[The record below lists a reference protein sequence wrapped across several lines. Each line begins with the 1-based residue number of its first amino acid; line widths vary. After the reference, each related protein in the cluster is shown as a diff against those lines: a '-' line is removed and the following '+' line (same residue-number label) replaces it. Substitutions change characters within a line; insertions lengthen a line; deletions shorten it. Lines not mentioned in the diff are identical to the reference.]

1 MPPSNDPSA
10 LCLTDTGTGRGRIAV
25 MPVRTGAQ
33 YIQGLRDRPPQVW
46 LGGERVPD
54 VTEHPGLR
62 NGVLSLA
69 ALYDMQS
76 EAPLV
81 DQMTYS
87 SPDTGDRVG
96 LSFITPLSSGD
107 LERRRGM
114 MHRWAAATA
123 GMMAR
128 TPDYLNVTIMAM
140 ASAGNYFGQ
149 NRPEF
154 EDNIRRYYQLIR
166 EQDLVLT
173 HSLLNPQRRRTT
185 SRRVAETVD
194 EEAALRLLRKTDIGI
209 VVRGCR
215 ILATL
220 GPISD
225 ELAVYPIRPQ
235 DPVPNAEQF
244 AMAFAIPCDTPGL
257 KFLCRE
263 SFDHGRTNSDHPLG
277 SRFEEM
283 DALVFFDDVLVPW
296 ERVFLLEDVELCNG
310 LARNTNFLAQSD
322 HQVVTRQVAKSA
334 FLLGVASLMVDAL
347 SSGEQAHVQERLGEI
362 IMYLEVMK
370 ACLRAGEVDAATD
383 QWGVTTPAAT
393 PLAVARNL
401 YARTFYPRITE
412 IIQLLGSSSLMAL
425 PSEAD
430 FETELGPEM
439 ERYLATDTASAMDR
453 NRLFHLAWDISCS
466 AFGARQTHYERHFA
480 GDPVRSALILANAY
494 DRKPAEELV
503 RRFLLE

>member
-1 MPPSNDPSA
+1 MP
-10 LCLTDTGTGRGRIAV
+10 T
-25 MPVRTGAQ
+25 RTGAQ
-33 YIQGLRDRPPQVW
+33 YVQGLRDQPPEVW
-46 LGGERVPD
+46 LGGQRVKD
-54 VTEHPGLR
+54 VTNHPGLR

-69 ALYDMQS
+69 SLYDMQHEPS
-76 EAPLV
+76 LL

-96 LSFITPLSSGD
+96 LSFITPGSIGD
-107 LERRRGM
+107 LEKRRGM
-114 MHRWAAATA
+114 MHRWAAASA

-128 TPDYLNVTIMAM
+128 TPDHLNVTIMAM
-140 ASAGNYFGQ
+140 ASAGTYFGQ

-154 EDNIRRYYQLIR
+154 EDNIKRYYKLIR

-173 HSLLNPQRRRTT
+173 HSLINPQRRRFT
-185 SRRVAETVD
+185 SPRVADTVG
-194 EEAALRLLRKTDIGI
+194 EEVALRVVRKTDTGI

-225 ELAVYPIRPQ
+225 EIAVYPIRPQ
-235 DPVPNAEQF
+235 APVQDAKQY
-244 AMAFAIPCDTPGL
+244 AMAFAIPSDTPRL

-263 SFDHGRTNSDHPLG
+263 SLDYGRSHLDHPLG

-296 ERVFLLEDVELCNG
+296 ERVFLLEDVELCDG
-310 LARNTNFLAQSD
+310 LAMHTNFLAHSD
-322 HQVVTRQVAKSA
+322 HQVVARQVAKSE

-347 SSGEQAHVQERLGEI
+347 SSGEQPHVQERLAEI
-362 IMYLEVMK
+362 IMYMEVMK
-370 ACLRAGEVDAATD
+370 ACLRANEVDAATD
-383 QWGVTTPAAT
+383 EWGVTTPDDT
-393 PLAVARNL
+393 PLTVARNL

-425 PSEAD
+425 PSE
-430 FETELGPEM
+430 TELRPEM
-439 ERYLATDTASAMDR
+439 EQYLATDTVSAMDR
-453 NRLFHLAWDISCS
+453 TQLFHLAWDISCS

-480 GDPVRSALILANAY
+480 GDPVRNAMILANTY
-494 DRKPAEELV
+494 DRKAAEELV
-503 RRFLLE
+503 LQFLER